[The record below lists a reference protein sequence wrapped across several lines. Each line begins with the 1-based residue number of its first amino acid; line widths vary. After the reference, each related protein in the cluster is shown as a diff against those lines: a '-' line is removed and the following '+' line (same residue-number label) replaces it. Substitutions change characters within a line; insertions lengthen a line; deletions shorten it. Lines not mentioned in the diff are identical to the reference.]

1 MTTNPQEMT
10 SSESSI
16 LVVDDNKDNLRV
28 VSHFLRDEGYRIALS
43 YNTDLAYQILHEQ
56 EIDLILLDVVM
67 PVENGYAFC
76 QRIMQEDHLK
86 EIPVIFLTALNDI
99 DHLVE
104 GFKVGGVDYIT
115 KPFVREE
122 LLARVRNHVDLA
134 NAKKNIQRQ
143 AEEIRQVNH
152 TRDRM
157 YSVIS
162 HDIKSPL
169 ANLTMMI
176 SMIAEGYLDPQSEE
190 FGEVIHSL
198 SLNTKETYN
207 LLENLLQWTCTQT
220 GRINLQPEL
229 VTLQSLVDESLNVVN
244 LQASHKGIFI
254 STEIHGENKV
264 YVDPIMVRSVI
275 RNLLSNAI
283 KYTET
288 GGRIEIT
295 GQTETD
301 RVLLQIR
308 DTGTGMT
315 EGQLAALFNEENIQT
330 TPGTRNEKG
339 SGLGL
344 HLVKEFTQRNHGE
357 ITATS
362 EPGKGSTFFLYFP
375 KHQ

>member
-1 MTTNPQEMT
+1 MT
-10 SSESSI
+10 STESSI

-43 YNTDLAYQILHEQ
+43 YNTDHAYQILHEQ
-56 EIDLILLDVVM
+56 EIHLILLDVVM

-76 QRIMQEDHLK
+76 HRIMQEDHLK

-122 LLARVRNHVDLA
+122 LLARVRNHVDLS

-190 FGEVIHSL
+190 FREVIHSL

-220 GRINLQPEL
+220 GRINLQPEV
-229 VTLQSLVDESLNVVN
+229 VTLQALVDESLSVVN

-254 STEIHGENKV
+254 STEIRGENRV
-264 YVDPIMVRSVI
+264 YVDPIMVRSII

-295 GQTETD
+295 GHTEAD

-308 DTGTGMT
+308 DTGIGMT
-315 EGQLAALFNEENIQT
+315 EAQLAALFTEENIQT

-344 HLVKEFTQRNHGE
+344 HLVKEFTLHNHGE

-362 EPGKGSTFFLYFP
+362 KPGEGSTFYLYFP